1 MCSKESCA
9 KYISIDIQMQIKKTI
24 YLREYK
30 KGNDKRMSVPYE
42 KNKNIT
48 GFENADK
55 INNCYSLYVQ
65 DFDIKYMNND
75 NIINTK
81 ECTFNT
87 LPENISNPF
96 LSYAQLNDLNYKNI
110 IDLATINNIQ
120 EANLLL

>member
-1 MCSKESCA
+1 
-9 KYISIDIQMQIKKTI
+9 MQIKKTI
-24 YLREYK
+24 YLQEYK
-30 KGNDKRMSVPYE
+30 KENCKQISIPYE

-96 LSYAQLNDLNYKNI
+96 LSYAQLNDLKHKNI
-110 IDLATINNIQ
+110 IDLTTINNI
-120 EANLLL
+120 EEPNLLLLDDISSM